1 MKTLEYY
8 LSLPYKMEV
17 MPDPTEG
24 GYVASYP
31 DLPGC
36 LTYADTLAELADMA
50 EDAKRVWLEAAVEEG
65 VSIKEPTRLEDFSGQ
80 FKLRIP
86 KELHRSLAEH
96 AKEAGISMNQYC
108 LYLLAMNDTKLDT
121 KIEANIKAARAAG

>member
-8 LSLPYKMEV
+8 LSLPYRMEV
-17 MPDPTEG
+17 VPDQAEG

-50 EDAKRVWLEAAVEEG
+50 EDAKRVWLEAALAEG
-65 VSIKEPTRLEDFSGQ
+65 GTIKEPSRLEDFSGQ

>member
-8 LSLPYKMEV
+8 LTLPYKMEV
-17 MPDPTEG
+17 VPDQAEG
-24 GYVASYP
+24 GYVASFP

-36 LTYADTLAELADMA
+36 LTYANTLSELAGLA
-50 EDAKRVWLEAAVEEG
+50 EDAKKVWLEAAVAEG
-65 VSIKEPTRLEDFSGQ
+65 ISIKEPSRPEDFSGQ

-86 KELHRSLAEH
+86 KELHRSLAVH

-121 KIEANIKAARAAG
+121 KIEADIKATRAAG